1 MLNPVKLYK
10 KNLSSLLILFFIFLI
25 SSSCI
30 NNAQLKIKG
39 SQLNELPTDKLTTT
53 TTTIASSLFF
63 KVGPGGGGASTAW
76 SQQPVVSIIDSA
88 GQKVISG
95 PDAFALITLTI
106 TSGTGTLLGT
116 TSAYAVL
123 GEATFTNLNI
133 DLLGNKKITATKA
146 DTSLYGGSISHTV
159 ESDEFTISALGSA
172 SQIKLS
178 SASTIISPSSCQLI
192 QLNFTDAGGNL
203 VNISSNT
210 VVNISNLMSAAIYSN
225 SICTT
230 TLVSPVTIS
239 AGLSTYNFY
248 IKDDGQESV
257 RIAAS
262 VLSSS
267 MSPSNLD
274 LNFSQLHINKLFM
287 SANGDVLCKLFTTG
301 KAMCENSS
309 ANDYG
314 QPGYLNSSNNP
325 KILSF
330 NSPIEDMAL
339 SENSSCALLLDSSV
353 HCWGLSNNGTRGDG
367 GTTTGISLN
376 PSTVLLPA
384 GGVVSQIVAVQ
395 SGTCALVTVS
405 SVPSVYC
412 WGDISNGSTPTLL
425 NFGLTAGQSILKIKS
440 TWQSAIQYYSISAL
454 NSIFVILNDGTVK
467 QRIQDGT
474 ISTYAGLTSVKDIIR
489 QYNGIGSSGSNNSY
503 DCIIHLN
510 NTVSCAGVFNTVIL
524 SSPPGLI
531 SGLSSIDTLNTTRN
545 SVTAL
550 KSDRS
555 VLLWGKQFGGNGKS
569 FSYSAPTLSTN
580 LSVTKIASSSFT
592 YCGISS
598 TDDTQVICWGEKFNP
613 GQLSTKP
620 AYQQISITPNS
631 IPLKNG
637 DCVSVTPYIANKNNF
652 KSLRENLS
660 ILPTDLSNSGTFY
673 QDSNCSYPSTESV
686 LYAGEFSSTE
696 IFYKSNYVGINPIT
710 AHLKFSNPNSGTGAG
725 FTSLQ
730 LVGQPHH
737 ISFANTFNYSISGC
751 NKMDI
756 NLNDAE
762 ENLLIANNN
771 YTINFSRDTSTNFK
785 IYSDSSCL
793 NEVTSLVL
801 NSGSSSTSFYTKGYV
816 DCTTSAI
823 TLTTPTLIS
832 PVTTSTYSI
841 DCSGG
846 GD

>member
-1 MLNPVKLYK
+1 MLNPLKLYK
-10 KNLSSLLILFFIFLI
+10 KNLSSLFILFFIFLLT
-25 SSSCI
+25 SSCI

-39 SQLNELPTDKLTTT
+39 SQSNETPTDNQTSST
-53 TTTIASSLFF
+53 ASSLIF
-63 KVGPGGGGASTAW
+63 KVEPGGGGASTAW
-76 SQQPVVSIIDSA
+76 SQQPVVSIWDSA
-88 GQKVISG
+88 GQKVLSG

-106 TSGTGTLLGT
+106 SSGTGTLLGT

-123 GEATFTNLNI
+123 GEASFTNLNI

-146 DTSLYGGSISHTV
+146 DTSLYGGSISYTA

-225 SICTT
+225 STCTT

-257 RIAAS
+257 RLSAS

-301 KAMCENSS
+301 KAMCESSS
-309 ANDYG
+309 ANDFG
-314 QPGYLNSSNNP
+314 QAGYLNSSNNP

-330 NSPIEDMAL
+330 NSPIVDMAL

-353 HCWGLSNNGTRGDG
+353 HCWGLSNLGTRGDG
-367 GTTTGISLN
+367 GSTFGISLN

-412 WGDISNGSTPTLL
+412 WGDITNFNSSTPALL

-440 TWQSAIQYYSISAL
+440 SWQNGIPGYGLNAY

-467 QRIQDGT
+467 TRVQGGA
-474 ISTYAGLTSVKDIIR
+474 ISTYSGLTNVKDITR
-489 QYNGIGSSGSNNSY
+489 QYIGTPSY
-503 DCIIHLN
+503 SIDNFFDCIIHIN
-510 NTVSCAGVFNTVIL
+510 NTVSCAGIL
-524 SSPPGLI
+524 YTGNLNSPPGPV
-531 SGLSSIDTLNTTRN
+531 SGFSSIDTLNTTQH
-545 SVTAL
+545 SVMAL
-550 KSDRS
+550 KNDGS

-569 FSYSAPTLSTN
+569 FSYTTPTLSTN
-580 LSVTKIASSSFT
+580 LSVTKVISSSLT
-592 YCGISS
+592 YCGILS
-598 TDDTQVICWGEKFNP
+598 TDDTQVICWGENINP
-613 GQLSTKP
+613 GQRSTKP
-620 AYQQISITPNS
+620 SYQQISITPNS
-631 IPLKNG
+631 IPVKNG
-637 DCVSVTPYIANKNNF
+637 DCVSITPYIVNKNNY
-652 KSLRENLS
+652 KSLRENLT
-660 ILPTDLSNSGTFY
+660 ILPIDLTNSGTFY
-673 QDSNCSYPSTESV
+673 QDSNCTYPSTESV
-686 LYAGEFSSTE
+686 LYAGEYNSTE

-710 AHLKFSNPNSGTGAG
+710 AYLKYSIPNSGTGVG

-730 LVGQPHH
+730 LVGLPHH
-737 ISFANTFNYSISGC
+737 ISFADRFYYYNGGC
-751 NKMDI
+751 AKIDI
-756 NLNDAE
+756 NLSDSE
-762 ENLLIANNN
+762 ENLLKANNN
-771 YTINFSRDTSTNFK
+771 YTINFSMDTSTNFK

-793 NEVTSLVL
+793 NEVTSLML
-801 NSGSSSTSFYTKGYV
+801 NSGSTSTSFYTKGFV